1 MRIPIRMISITTTI
15 FWIFLIVFLV
25 SAVYSAKDIRF
36 DFGEPQIGLTSDN
49 KILFSLPITID
60 NKGYYNIGCFNVTTE
75 ILDKEGFMIT
85 RASTFIPVIEKNR
98 RVMATHNVTIDVNDL
113 LQNSQDYLFND
124 TELEVRET
132 VSVKLAEVI
141 PVQAST
147 NLTMP
152 WGAPLYNFTLGK
164 IEYAGFNGTH
174 MTATIPISFENH
186 ASFDLTGSIQMCMF
200 NSTNTLVSKGQTTIE
215 TPQNTVY
222 SGDIELNVPIIGITE
237 SGYFEV
243 YFSFLSFTLEE
254 PLVIPYD

>member
-1 MRIPIRMISITTTI
+1 MISIATTF

-25 SAVYSAKDIRF
+25 SAVYSVKDVRF
-36 DFGEPQIGLTSDN
+36 DFGEAQIGLTSDN
-49 KILFSLPITID
+49 KILFSLPIAID

-85 RASTFIPVIEKNR
+85 RASTFIPVIEKSR
-98 RVMATHNVTIDVNDL
+98 QAMATHNVTIDVNDL

-124 TELEVRET
+124 TELEVHET
-132 VSVKLAEVI
+132 VGIKLAEVI

-147 NLTMP
+147 NLSMP

-174 MTATIPISFENH
+174 MTATIPINFENH
-186 ASFDLTGSIQMCMF
+186 ASFDLTGNIQMRMY
-200 NSTNTLVSKGQTTIE
+200 NSINILVSEGQTTIE
-215 TPQNTVY
+215 AIQNISY
-222 SGDIELNVPIIGITE
+222 QGDVELNVPITEITE
-237 SGYFEV
+237 NGYFEV
-243 YFSFLSFTLEE
+243 YFSTLFFDFG

>member
-36 DFGEPQIGLTSDN
+36 DFGGPQIGLTSDN

-85 RASTFIPVIEKNR
+85 RTSTFIPVIEKNR
-98 RVMATHNVTIDVNDL
+98 RVMATHNVTIDIND

-132 VSVKLAEVI
+132 VSIKLAEVI

-147 NLTMP
+147 NLSMP
-152 WGAPLYNFTLGK
+152 WGAPLYNFTLGE

-174 MTATIPISFENH
+174 MTATIPINFENH
-186 ASFDLTGSIQMCMF
+186 ASFDLTGNIQICMY
-200 NSTNTLVSKGQTTIE
+200 NSTNILVSKGQTTIE
-215 TPQNTVY
+215 TPQNTQY
-222 SGDIELNVPIIGITE
+222 HGHIELNVPIIGITE
-237 SGYFEV
+237 NGHFEV
-243 YFSFLSFTLEE
+243 YFLTPLFEFG

>member
-1 MRIPIRMISITTTI
+1 MRIPIRMISIATTF

-25 SAVYSAKDIRF
+25 SAVYSFKDVRF

-49 KILFSLPITID
+49 RILFSLPITID
-60 NKGYYNIGCFNVTTE
+60 NKGYYNIGSFNVTTE

-85 RASTFIPVIEKNR
+85 RASTFIPVIEKSR
-98 RVMATHNVTIDVNDL
+98 QIMATHNVTIDVNDL
-113 LQNSQDYLFND
+113 LKNSQDYLFND

-132 VSVKLAEVI
+132 VSIKLAEVI

-147 NLTMP
+147 NLSMP

-174 MTATIPISFENH
+174 MAATIPISFENH
-186 ASFDLTGSIQMCMF
+186 ASFDLTGSFQMRMY

-215 TPQNTVY
+215 TPQHAAY
-222 SGDIELNVPIIGITE
+222 SGYIELNVPIVGITE

-243 YFSFLSFTLEE
+243 YFLTPFFEFG

>member
-1 MRIPIRMISITTTI
+1 MRIPIRMISIATTF
-15 FWIFLIVFLV
+15 FWIFLIAFLV
-25 SAVYSAKDIRF
+25 SAVYSVKDVRF

-85 RASTFIPVIEKNR
+85 RASTFIPVIEKGR
-98 RVMATHNVTIDVNDL
+98 QVMATHNATIDIND

-124 TELEVRET
+124 TELEVCET
-132 VSVKLAEVI
+132 VSIQLAEVI

-147 NLTMP
+147 NLSMP
-152 WGAPLYNFTLGK
+152 WGAPLYNFTLAE

-174 MTATIPISFENH
+174 MTATVPISFENH
-186 ASFDLTGSIQMCMF
+186 ASFDLTGSVQMRMY
-200 NSTNTLVSKGQTTIE
+200 NSTNILVSEGQTIIE
-215 TPQNTVY
+215 AIQNMPYQGCV
-222 SGDIELNVPIIGITE
+222 ELNVPITEITE
-237 SGYFEV
+237 NGYFEV
-243 YFSFLSFTLEE
+243 YFLTPLLEFG

>member
-1 MRIPIRMISITTTI
+1 MRIPIRMISISTTF

-25 SAVYSAKDIRF
+25 SAVYSVKDVQF

-60 NKGYYNIGCFNVTTE
+60 NKGYYNIGCFNLTTE
-75 ILDKEGFMIT
+75 ILDREGFMIT
-85 RASTFIPVIEKNR
+85 RASTFIPVIEKDR
-98 RVMATHNVTIDVNDL
+98 QVMATHNVTIDIND

-132 VSVKLAEVI
+132 VSIKLAEVI

-147 NLTMP
+147 NVSMP

-164 IEYAGFNGTH
+164 IEYAGLNGTH
-174 MTATIPISFENH
+174 MTVTVPISFENH
-186 ASFDLTGSIQMCMF
+186 ASFDLTGSIQMRMY
-200 NSTNTLVSKGQTTIE
+200 NSTEILVSEGQTTIE
-215 TPQNTVY
+215 TPQNTQYYGHV
-222 SGDIELNVPIIGITE
+222 ELNVPAIGITE
-237 SGYFEV
+237 NGYFEV
-243 YFSFLSFTLEE
+243 YFLTPLFEFG

>member
-1 MRIPIRMISITTTI
+1 MRIPIRMISIATTF

-25 SAVYSAKDIRF
+25 SAVYSAKDVRF

-49 KILFSLPITID
+49 KILFSMPITVD

-75 ILDKEGFMIT
+75 ISDREGFMIT

-98 RVMATHNVTIDVNDL
+98 RVMATHNLTMDINDL

-124 TELEVRET
+124 TELEVREI

-147 NLTMP
+147 NLSMP
-152 WGAPLYNFTLGK
+152 WGAPLYNFTLGEN
-164 IEYAGFNGTH
+164 EYAGFNGTH

-186 ASFDLTGSIQMCMF
+186 ASFDLTGSIQMRMYD
-200 NSTNTLVSKGQTTIE
+200 STDTLVSEGQTTIE
-215 TPQNTVY
+215 TPQNTQY
-222 SGDIELNVPIIGITE
+222 HGHIELNVPITGITE
-237 SGYFEV
+237 NGYFEV
-243 YFSFLSFTLEE
+243 YFLTPLFEFG

>member
-1 MRIPIRMISITTTI
+1 MKIPIRMISITTTF

-25 SAVYSAKDIRF
+25 SAVYSFRDVRF
-36 DFGEPQIGLTSDN
+36 GFEEPQIGLTSDN

-60 NKGYYNIGCFNVTTE
+60 NKGYYNIGSFNVTTE
-75 ILDKEGFMIT
+75 ILDHEGFMIT
-85 RASTFIPVIEKNR
+85 RASTFIPVIEKSR
-98 RVMATHNVTIDVNDL
+98 QVMATHNVTIDAND

-132 VSVKLAEVI
+132 VSIKLAEVI

-147 NLTMP
+147 NLSMP
-152 WGAPLYNFTLGK
+152 WGAPLYNFTLGE

-174 MTATIPISFENH
+174 MTATVLISFENH
-186 ASFDLTGSIQMCMF
+186 ASFDLTGNIQIQMY
-200 NSTNTLVSKGQTTIE
+200 NGTDIQVSEGQTTIE
-215 TPQNTVY
+215 TPQNTPY
-222 SGDIELNVPIIGITE
+222 YGRMELNVPIVGATE

-243 YFSFLSFTLEE
+243 YFSFPSFTLEE

>member
-1 MRIPIRMISITTTI
+1 MRIPIRMISIATTI

-25 SAVYSAKDIRF
+25 SAVYSAKDVRF

-49 KILFSLPITID
+49 KILLSLPITID

-85 RASTFIPVIEKNR
+85 RASTFVPVIEKDR
-98 RVMATHNVTIDVNDL
+98 QVMATHNVTIEVNDL
-113 LQNSQDYLFND
+113 LQNSQDYLFSD
-124 TELEVRET
+124 TELEVREIIII
-132 VSVKLAEVI
+132 KLAEVI

-147 NLTMP
+147 NVSMP
-152 WGAPLYNFTLGK
+152 WGAPLYNFTLGE

-186 ASFDLTGSIQMCMF
+186 ASFDLAGSIQMRMY
-200 NSTNTLVSKGQTTIE
+200 NSTDTLVSEGQTTIE
-215 TPQNTVY
+215 TPQNTPY
-222 SGDIELNVPIIGITE
+222 YARMELNVPIVGITE
-237 SGYFEV
+237 DGYFEV
-243 YFSFLSFTLEE
+243 YFSFPFFILEE

>member
-1 MRIPIRMISITTTI
+1 MISISTTF

-25 SAVYSAKDIRF
+25 SAVYSVKDVQF

-60 NKGYYNIGCFNVTTE
+60 NKGYYNIGCFNLTTE
-75 ILDKEGFMIT
+75 ILDREGFMIT
-85 RASTFIPVIEKNR
+85 RASTFIPVIEKDR
-98 RVMATHNVTIDVNDL
+98 QVMATHNVTIDIND

-132 VSVKLAEVI
+132 VSIKLAEVI

-147 NLTMP
+147 NVSMP

-164 IEYAGFNGTH
+164 IEYAGLNGTH
-174 MTATIPISFENH
+174 MTVTVPISFENH
-186 ASFDLTGSIQMCMF
+186 ASFDLTGSIQMRMY
-200 NSTNTLVSKGQTTIE
+200 NSTEILVSEGQTTIE
-215 TPQNTVY
+215 TPQNTQYYGHV
-222 SGDIELNVPIIGITE
+222 ELNVPAIGITE
-237 SGYFEV
+237 NGYFEV
-243 YFSFLSFTLEE
+243 YFLTPLFEFG

>member
-1 MRIPIRMISITTTI
+1 MRIPIRMISIATTI

-85 RASTFIPVIEKNR
+85 RASTFIPVIEKDR
-98 RVMATHNVTIDVNDL
+98 QIIATHNVTIDINDL
-113 LQNSQDYLFND
+113 LQNSQDYLFSD

-132 VSVKLAEVI
+132 VGIKLAEVI

-164 IEYAGFNGTH
+164 IEYARFNGTH
-174 MTATIPISFENH
+174 MTATVPISFENH
-186 ASFDLTGSIQMCMF
+186 ASSDLTGNIQIQMY
-200 NSTNTLVSKGQTTIE
+200 NGTDIQVSEGQTTIE
-215 TPQNTVY
+215 TPQNTPY
-222 SGDIELNVPIIGITE
+222 YGRMELNVPIVGITE
-237 SGYFEV
+237 NGYFEV
-243 YFSFLSFTLEE
+243 YFLTQFFNFG